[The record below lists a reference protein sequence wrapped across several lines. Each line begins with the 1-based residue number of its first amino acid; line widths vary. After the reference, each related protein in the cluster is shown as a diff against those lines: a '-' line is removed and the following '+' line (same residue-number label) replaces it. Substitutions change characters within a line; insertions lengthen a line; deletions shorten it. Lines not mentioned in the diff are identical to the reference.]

1 MDKPLALLIEDDRD
15 IATLFRHVLDIA
27 GYYTEI
33 LSDGK
38 DAMERLSSIRPD
50 IVLLDL
56 QLPNLSGAEILK
68 HMRQDE
74 SMKSIPVVVVTAF
87 AYLAENLPIEP
98 DLVLT
103 KPVNINDLS
112 NLINRIRTTKD
123 ILNGPTYDKVT
134 GLFTESFFVT
144 RLVFALERV
153 RQSKLTYLGVLFAEL
168 HPLGEFMDQLSED
181 ELNDFLNTLTKQLK
195 SALRP
200 RDAMAWSNNGYF
212 LALIE
217 EITNDDD
224 ALMVGKRVAEKL
236 SSFLQQHEYRRKL
249 QVKTGVVLCDNNYE
263 SAQEILDDMNFSRT
277 IAKKETNTGPQ
288 LFDLKG
294 VQALR
299 DSQAQEITTSA

>member
-1 MDKPLALLIEDDRD
+1 MDKPIALLIEDDQD

-38 DAMERLSSIRPD
+38 DAMKRLSSIRPD

-56 QLPNLSGAEILK
+56 QLPNLSGADILK
-68 HMRQDE
+68 HMREDE

-87 AYLAENLPIEP
+87 ADLAENLPIEP

-103 KPVNINDLS
+103 KPVNIKDLS
-112 NLINRIRTTKD
+112 NLINRIRANKD
-123 ILNGPTYDKVT
+123 SMNEPSYDKVT
-134 GLFTESFFVT
+134 GLLTEAFFAT

-168 HPLGEFMDQLSED
+168 YPLGEFWDQLSEN

-195 SALRP
+195 STLRP
-200 RDAMAWSNNGYF
+200 RDAIAWSNNGYF
-212 LALIE
+212 LTLIE
-217 EITNDDD
+217 EITNDND
-224 ALMVGKRVAEKL
+224 ALMVGKRVEEKL

-249 QVKTGVVLCDNNYE
+249 QLKTGVVLCNNNYE
-263 SAQEILDDMNFSRT
+263 SVQEILDDMNFART
-277 IAKKETNTGPQ
+277 LAKQETNIGPQ

-299 DSQAQEITTSA
+299 DSQV